1 MEPGSL
7 ENGLSANY
15 DVVIVG
21 AGLAGL
27 TLARQLLLQT
37 DKTILLVD
45 KKSDLPG
52 RSQKVGESLVQLSGY
67 YLSKVL
73 DLEEHLFVNHYLKY
87 NLRFQWKTADRQNQN
102 LEDYSASFIRLGSNI
117 ATFQLDRNVLEAH
130 LFEINRSDPRLNF
143 TGGVR
148 DLKVQF
154 SETGDDHEI
163 SVGGKTVRCR
173 WVVDASGRG
182 AVLKRTL
189 VLEAANPI
197 RHGSTWCWVE
207 GLVNVEKLTSRSLK
221 DVRLDRRRQ
230 KQGNYPIFLST
241 NHFCGEGQ
249 WFWVIPLHGKTS
261 LGLVYDRSVVS
272 PDEVSNGRKML
283 DYACRAWPLFT
294 RDLPKRKILD
304 EGRFFDFS
312 YDSRRTISASRWAMT
327 GEAGRFSDP
336 LYSPGSDLIS
346 IYNTLIV
353 DAILTRCGEALERKC
368 EFYELIMHVM
378 YEAYIPSYAV
388 SYDCLGDQE
397 VFTLKYT
404 WELTIYFGFYVMPFL
419 NDLFTDGDF
428 MRYHLLKFK
437 ALGRV
442 NKTLQHFLS
451 AFFNWKKSRAAAQPE
466 PCSFDFY
473 ELCPLRESEKMF
485 YQVGLSREEAEQ
497 ALDRHLGRLKEFAR
511 YILTH
516 VHAVVLGDRR
526 VLTNGPFVSSLKLSD
541 AIFDVEQMRA
551 AYAPFAESNEIYP
564 WTLNAFALEPFLPA
578 ERMRA
583 TACV

>member
-283 DYACRAWPLFT
+283 DSTVPA
-294 RDLPKRKILD
+294 
-304 EGRFFDFS
+304 
-312 YDSRRTISASRWAMT
+312 
-327 GEAGRFSDP
+327 
-336 LYSPGSDLIS
+336 
-346 IYNTLIV
+346 
-353 DAILTRCGEALERKC
+353 AI
-368 EFYELIMHVM
+368 
-378 YEAYIPSYAV
+378 
-388 SYDCLGDQE
+388 
-397 VFTLKYT
+397 
-404 WELTIYFGFYVMPFL
+404 
-419 NDLFTDGDF
+419 
-428 MRYHLLKFK
+428 
-437 ALGRV
+437 
-442 NKTLQHFLS
+442 
-451 AFFNWKKSRAAAQPE
+451 
-466 PCSFDFY
+466 
-473 ELCPLRESEKMF
+473 
-485 YQVGLSREEAEQ
+485 
-497 ALDRHLGRLKEFAR
+497 
-511 YILTH
+511 
-516 VHAVVLGDRR
+516 
-526 VLTNGPFVSSLKLSD
+526 
-541 AIFDVEQMRA
+541 
-551 AYAPFAESNEIYP
+551 
-564 WTLNAFALEPFLPA
+564 
-578 ERMRA
+578 
-583 TACV
+583 